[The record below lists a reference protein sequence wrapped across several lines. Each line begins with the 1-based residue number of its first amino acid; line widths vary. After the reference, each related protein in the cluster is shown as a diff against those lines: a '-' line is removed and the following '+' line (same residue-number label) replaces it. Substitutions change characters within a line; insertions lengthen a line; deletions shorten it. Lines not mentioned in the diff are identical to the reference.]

1 MDAIRTLLLERT
13 LTVVLDP
20 DRVANA
26 STRPVRDA
34 EIDKFEDE
42 LAQLGFVMSLDLAV
56 TLRRLPQGTLNELR
70 NWMVDTL
77 AKQLGAHRPQV
88 PLAPPL
94 PTSTPKDPA
103 IYLRRML
110 TWLATRA
117 EQPCPWCGQ
126 TKAIAPLDPCGHLV
140 CRACW
145 SAGSYVGCPIC
156 HRRVAVESFVNT
168 PAAATHVT
176 RHDGELRLVHLGFDL
191 AGAAQTRFARI
202 VARPTPLQAA
212 DRAEI
217 EVVIDAIGPAAAL
230 WLPPKIPV
238 KGTMAIAIARLWM
251 VAPNRSTMVR
261 ATLGHLATATDVLRV
276 ACVLMGGDADLA
288 EPMRLESIG
297 RDMRRAIVE
306 ALDRLPSG
314 EVVEDVARRVGLWKR
329 IGERIHPYE
338 WADRYPNAA
347 VAFAV
352 VRETELASASFGAS
366 LRERARSIPSIAMG
380 PTLRVASW
388 GGPIED
394 GLRRGDPLS
403 ALDRLAQRP
412 GELLRRADTFVRASQ
427 GVPTDLRATIAAI
440 EHALPRGAP
449 ATLLTLASHLAR
461 RTEPWPRRVFFPGGR
476 VLRAWTTTVD
486 DRPPLDVDA
495 IATITRAVRDELIAR
510 ASVRRHVARAVI
522 DRALAD
528 LRAPIGGRTASSQGW
543 PRGSSIALPDGDR
556 LRVFV
561 HWAEPTGTRV
571 DLDLAVVVYDAHWR
585 YLADHDFTNAIADVT
600 AAPAPAGA
608 TELVDLDLAALRAGR
623 ARHAAVVVFSFNSIP
638 FDTLAHGF
646 VGLAPT
652 PAGAFDPH
660 SAQRFDL
667 HGAAP
672 IAIPLA
678 IDLDTRR
685 AHFVD
690 VALPGRGTL
699 DRLGGFHAA
708 VAHLGRDLEA
718 FGAGRPTL
726 WDAAAIHA
734 AARANIIYVRERDR
748 SITTYRRRDGET
760 AAARLD
766 RILAGAPDDG
776 RLGAIPTANA
786 PTWLAVVSD
795 DFSIPMGSVGYIV
808 DSRSGSGDGIERLA
822 ARDLV
827 DELAVISSTR

>member
-56 TLRRLPQGTLNELR
+56 TLRRLPRGTLNELR

-77 AKQLGAHRPQV
+77 AKQLGTHRPQV
-88 PLAPPL
+88 PLVRAF
-94 PTSTPKDPA
+94 PTSTPQDPA
-103 IYLRRML
+103 IYLRRVL

-117 EQPCPWCGQ
+117 EQPCPWCSQ
-126 TKAIAPLDPCGHLV
+126 VKAIAPLDPCGHLV

-156 HRRVAVESFVNT
+156 HRRVAVDPFVKT
-168 PAAATHVT
+168 PVAVTPVT

-191 AGAAQTRFARI
+191 AGSAQTRFARI
-202 VARPTPLQAA
+202 LARPTPLLPD

-230 WLPPKIPV
+230 WLPPKIPI
-238 KGTMAIAIARLWM
+238 KETMAIAIARLWM
-251 VAPNRSTMVR
+251 VAPNRSAMVR
-261 ATLGHLATATDVLRV
+261 ATLGHLTTATDVLRV
-276 ACVLMGGDADLA
+276 ACVLMGGNAELA
-288 EPMRLESIG
+288 EPMKLRSIG

-306 ALDRLPSG
+306 ALDRLPS
-314 EVVEDVARRVGLWKR
+314 EQVVEDVARRVGLWKR
-329 IGERIHPYE
+329 IGERVHPYE
-338 WADRYPNAA
+338 WADRYPNAS

-352 VRETELASASFGAS
+352 VRETTLASASFGAS

-380 PTLRVASW
+380 PTLRVTSW

-394 GLRRGDPLS
+394 GLRRGDPVS

-412 GELLRRADTFVRASQ
+412 GELLRRVDTFVRASQ
-427 GVPTDLRATIAAI
+427 RVPSDLRATLAAI

-449 ATLLTLASHLAR
+449 ATLLTLASHVAR
-461 RTEPWPRRVFFPGGR
+461 RTAPWPRRVFFPGGR
-476 VLRAWTTTVD
+476 VLRAWTTND
-486 DRPPLDVDA
+486 DRAPLDVDA
-495 IATITRAVRDELIAR
+495 IAAITRAVRGELIAR

-528 LRAPIGGRTASSQGW
+528 LLVPIAGRTAASHGW
-543 PRGSSIALPDGDR
+543 PRGSQVPLPDGDR

-561 HWAEPTGTRV
+561 HWAEPAGTRV
-571 DLDLAVVVYDAHWR
+571 DLDLAVALYDAEWR
-585 YLADHDFTNAIADVT
+585 HVASRDFTNAVVDVT
-600 AAPAPAGA
+600 AAPGPAGA
-608 TELVDLDLAALRAGR
+608 TELVDLDLAALRAEG
-623 ARHAAVVVFSFNSIP
+623 ARHAVVVVFSFNSIP

-652 PAGAFDPH
+652 PDGAFDPRI
-660 SAQRFDL
+660 AQRFDL
-667 HGAAP
+667 HGASP
-672 IAIPLA
+672 IAIPVA
-678 IDLDTRR
+678 IDLETRR
-685 AHFVD
+685 TRFID
-690 VALPGRGTL
+690 VALPGRAAL
-699 DRLGGFHAA
+699 ERLGGFRAA

-734 AARANIIYVRERDR
+734 AARANIIYVRERDG
-748 SITTYRRRDGET
+748 SVATYRRRDGET
-760 AAARLD
+760 PAARLD
-766 RILAGAPDDG
+766 RLLAGAPDG
-776 RLGAIPTANA
+776 ARLGAIPTANA

-808 DSRSGSGDGIERLA
+808 DSRSGGGDGVERLA